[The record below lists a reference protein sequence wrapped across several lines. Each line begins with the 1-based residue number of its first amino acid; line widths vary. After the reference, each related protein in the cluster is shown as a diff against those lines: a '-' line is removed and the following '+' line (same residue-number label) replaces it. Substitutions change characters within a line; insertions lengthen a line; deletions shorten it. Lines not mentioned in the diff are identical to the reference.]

1 MKNRS
6 SKQAFVPNRGMRTIL
21 TFFLAAILVVS
32 GVPAFAFADDGKDT
46 MAAGGAVVSDS
57 KETSQQGASD
67 QSEEQS
73 ETAPGTNTLPSL
85 ATADDEP
92 SLGVQAVTVDA
103 AIGMIYVDE
112 ATLAREQTQ
121 SIAVLLNDESQQAS
135 GATLVLREAMTGFQQ
150 VVECSTSTP
159 GALLFTFALSADA
172 PLGSY
177 AVSSL
182 SYQLDGI
189 EYAVTF
195 DEPQPNGAFS
205 LVAQTDAANDASM
218 GVKAVSVYSLDAS
231 GNMVESNSVDQ
242 ALNQSGN
249 ALGAG
254 VQLRS
259 LLANPASPRSS
270 NGEVVIALDP
280 GHGGYDPGAS
290 ANGLNEKDINWKIAL
305 YCKEEI
311 ERHAGYK
318 VFMTRSE
325 DECPT
330 IQERVDRSV
339 AAGASVVVSIHI
351 NSATSPDA
359 YGCEVWY
366 PNGSSYNYYL
376 HDEGYDFSQKILAKL
391 EALGLY
397 NRGAKIKDYGVGDA
411 GYPDGSA
418 SDYYGVIRYAREASI
433 LGVIIEHAF
442 ITSPSDAD
450 KLRNDAFLKELGIAD
465 AQAIMEKFGQVLNI
479 SSSVASIGEPITV
492 SPVSGAGFAGCAF
505 NYVWRYGDGW
515 GDWDSTLNS
524 TGALTQEST
533 YQFVPSKGGHYTL
546 YADIHYPD
554 GRVET
559 LENSVEVKYW
569 SFDSITAPD
578 KGFVGLTSTYSP
590 NFTGDTTGL
599 TYNYVWA
606 YEGLWSEGD
615 WSSTVKETGSNTSKT
630 SGSFTPTKP
639 GIYKLFI
646 DAVAPDGYKRTLQKN
661 ITVDKSSWELS
672 SVNAPSTA
680 TMGTPVEFSPK
691 LTGDAAGLTYNYVWT
706 YEGLWSEGDWSSTV
720 KETGANTKDMS
731 GTFTP
736 TKPGTYQLYVD
747 AVDAYGNKTTKDATV
762 QVGFGWTFDRVS
774 APASATVGTPVEFS
788 PKLTGDAAGL
798 TYNYVWTFEGRWG
811 ADDWSSTVKDTG
823 SNTTAKSGTFTPTKP
838 GTYQLYVDAV
848 DAYGN
853 KTTKDATVKAIGTNI
868 MGASESN
875 ASQMARYYV
884 SKSLPYPSVVYA
896 SKGAGDLATFCNIV
910 SEEAAA
916 EGVRA
921 DVVFCQAMKETGWLQ
936 FTGDVKAEQCN
947 FCGLGA
953 TGGGNPGLSFE
964 SVRMGVRAHV
974 QHLKAYASTDPLVN
988 DCVDPRFTYVT
999 RGIAPTLE
1007 ELNGR
1012 WAVPGNNYGQDIAA
1026 MIKEMQ
1032 KA

>member
-1 MKNRS
+1 M
-6 SKQAFVPNRGMRTIL
+6 
-21 TFFLAAILVVS
+21 
-32 GVPAFAFADDGKDT
+32 
-46 MAAGGAVVSDS
+46 
-57 KETSQQGASD
+57 
-67 QSEEQS
+67 
-73 ETAPGTNTLPSL
+73 
-85 ATADDEP
+85 
-92 SLGVQAVTVDA
+92 
-103 AIGMIYVDE
+103 
-112 ATLAREQTQ
+112 
-121 SIAVLLNDESQQAS
+121 
-135 GATLVLREAMTGFQQ
+135 
-150 VVECSTSTP
+150 
-159 GALLFTFALSADA
+159 
-172 PLGSY
+172 
-177 AVSSL
+177 
-182 SYQLDGI
+182 
-189 EYAVTF
+189 
-195 DEPQPNGAFS
+195 
-205 LVAQTDAANDASM
+205 
-218 GVKAVSVYSLDAS
+218 
-231 GNMVESNSVDQ
+231 
-242 ALNQSGN
+242 
-249 ALGAG
+249 
-254 VQLRS
+254 
-259 LLANPASPRSS
+259 
-270 NGEVVIALDP
+270 
-280 GHGGYDPGAS
+280 
-290 ANGLNEKDINWKIAL
+290 
-305 YCKEEI
+305 
-311 ERHAGYK
+311 
-318 VFMTRSE
+318 
-325 DECPT
+325 
-330 IQERVDRSV
+330 
-339 AAGASVVVSIHI
+339 VVSIHI

-736 TKPGTYQLYVD
+736 TKPGTY
-747 AVDAYGNKTTKDATV
+747 
-762 QVGFGWTFDRVS
+762 R
-774 APASATVGTPVEFS
+774 
-788 PKLTGDAAGL
+788 
-798 TYNYVWTFEGRWG
+798 
-811 ADDWSSTVKDTG
+811 
-823 SNTTAKSGTFTPTKP
+823 
-838 GTYQLYVDAV
+838 LYVDAV

-953 TGGGNPGLSFE
+953 TGGGNPGLRFE

>member
-1 MKNRS
+1 M
-6 SKQAFVPNRGMRTIL
+6 
-21 TFFLAAILVVS
+21 
-32 GVPAFAFADDGKDT
+32 
-46 MAAGGAVVSDS
+46 
-57 KETSQQGASD
+57 
-67 QSEEQS
+67 
-73 ETAPGTNTLPSL
+73 
-85 ATADDEP
+85 
-92 SLGVQAVTVDA
+92 
-103 AIGMIYVDE
+103 
-112 ATLAREQTQ
+112 
-121 SIAVLLNDESQQAS
+121 
-135 GATLVLREAMTGFQQ
+135 
-150 VVECSTSTP
+150 
-159 GALLFTFALSADA
+159 
-172 PLGSY
+172 
-177 AVSSL
+177 
-182 SYQLDGI
+182 
-189 EYAVTF
+189 
-195 DEPQPNGAFS
+195 
-205 LVAQTDAANDASM
+205 
-218 GVKAVSVYSLDAS
+218 
-231 GNMVESNSVDQ
+231 
-242 ALNQSGN
+242 
-249 ALGAG
+249 
-254 VQLRS
+254 
-259 LLANPASPRSS
+259 
-270 NGEVVIALDP
+270 
-280 GHGGYDPGAS
+280 
-290 ANGLNEKDINWKIAL
+290 
-305 YCKEEI
+305 
-311 ERHAGYK
+311 
-318 VFMTRSE
+318 
-325 DECPT
+325 
-330 IQERVDRSV
+330 
-339 AAGASVVVSIHI
+339 VVSIHI

-736 TKPGTYQLYVD
+736 TKPGTYRLYVD

-762 QVGFGWTFDRVS
+762 QVGFGWTFDGVS

-838 GTYQLYVDAV
+838 GTYRLYVDAVDAYGNKTTKDATVQVGFGWTFDGVSAPASATVGTPVEFSPKLTGDAAGLTYNYVWTYEGLWSEGDWSSTVKETGANTKDMSGTFTPTKPGTYRLYVDAVDAYGNKTTKDATVQVGFGWTFDGVSAPASATVGTPVEFSPKLTGDAAGLTYNYVWTFEGRWGADDWSSTVKDTGSNTTAKSGTFTPTKPGTYRLYVDAVDAYGNKTTKDATVQVGFGWTFDGVSAPASATVGTPVEFSPKLTGDAAGLTYNYVWTYEGLWSEGDWSSTVKETGANTKDMSGTFTPTKPGTYRLYVDAV

>member
-1 MKNRS
+1 M
-6 SKQAFVPNRGMRTIL
+6 
-21 TFFLAAILVVS
+21 
-32 GVPAFAFADDGKDT
+32 
-46 MAAGGAVVSDS
+46 
-57 KETSQQGASD
+57 
-67 QSEEQS
+67 
-73 ETAPGTNTLPSL
+73 PSL
-85 ATADDEP
+85 ATVDDEP

-121 SIAVLLNDESQQAS
+121 SIAVLLNDESLQAS

-182 SYQLDGI
+182 RYQLDGI

-706 YEGLWSEGDWSSTV
+706 
-720 KETGANTKDMS
+720 
-731 GTFTP
+731 
-736 TKPGTYQLYVD
+736 
-747 AVDAYGNKTTKDATV
+747 
-762 QVGFGWTFDRVS
+762 
-774 APASATVGTPVEFS
+774 
-788 PKLTGDAAGL
+788 
-798 TYNYVWTFEGRWG
+798 FEGRWG

-838 GTYQLYVDAV
+838 GTYRLYVDAV